1 MAVVIAG
8 STHRIGVAADL
19 ENVMCGV
26 RNYSGQL
33 VQSFFG
39 LLGQVGFIK
48 TKVHGGFSN
57 RMIVIQVGHSIGK
70 RIHARDGLSS
80 SLLGLVG
87 QSACRHGLLVGSF
100 GRGVYAGNALLCPAI
115 YITDVAGVTVRDF
128 IELIGLID
136 QRSSLFGDIILR
148 GAAGRKYHGEG
159 GKCGDD
165 VAIHA
170 GLLNLPGD
178 ASFRPQHLKR
188 NMHEKGHFES

>member
-1 MAVVIAG
+1 MPPTANKKAVPV
-8 STHRIGVAADL
+8 STERLGEPSRGKRTQTKTLFRLRSLGGLGQAWSNPGIGVAADL

-26 RNYSGQL
+26 RNFSGQL

-128 IELIGLID
+128 IELI
-136 QRSSLFGDIILR
+136 
-148 GAAGRKYHGEG
+148 
-159 GKCGDD
+159 
-165 VAIHA
+165 
-170 GLLNLPGD
+170 
-178 ASFRPQHLKR
+178 
-188 NMHEKGHFES
+188 